1 MRYLSIV
8 AAAIALAT
16 TASGQQELVGT
27 WQLLEAEPA
36 TFTFHFDDDGGFQAV
51 VPAIMFFE
59 DDEDEADEDDFSL
72 APFFEGAEYLLS
84 GDWEIDEDG
93 LWISTWEAEF
103 LGGEATLEDVLIE
116 AGEFLATE
124 IAEEDEIADE
134 DYEEFEVGIIGFLL
148 SEYSPEALLFAAHEH
163 FDEEVF
169 GSAFSF
175 EVENDILTLTD
186 EFGDAS
192 DLRRVT
198 ETAVPD
204 LPWGQIKADM
214 R

>member
-1 MRYLSIV
+1 MRYLWIV
-8 AAAIALAT
+8 AAAITLAT
-16 TASGQQELVGT
+16 TASGQQELMGT
-27 WQLLEAEPA
+27 WQLLEAEP
-36 TFTFHFDDDGGFQAV
+36 TRFIFQFDDDGDFQAV

-59 DDEDEADEDDFSL
+59 NDEDEAGEDDFSL
-72 APFFEGAEYLLS
+72 APFFERAEYLLS

-103 LGGEATLEDVLIE
+103 LGGDATLEEVLIE
-116 AGEFLATE
+116 VAEALATE

-134 DYEEFEVGIIGFLL
+134 DYEEFEEGIIDLL
-148 SEYSPEALLFAAHEH
+148 LAEYSPEALLFEAHEY

-192 DLRRVT
+192 DLRRVA

-204 LPWGQIKADM
+204 LTWGQIKADM